1 MAMKRT
7 HKDTPL
13 DVGRLQ
19 FSASMY
25 KETMVEKLT
34 DNKEENEEEIPSREN
49 WKRYYVNDLKADFC
63 SWIDYNIEHEYQ
75 SYPEFFIKEGEKRFY
90 MGIIEEG
97 ASDDDPEDEWYCCI
111 FVPFDTKQVEE
122 V

>member
-1 MAMKRT
+1 
-7 HKDTPL
+7 
-13 DVGRLQ
+13 
-19 FSASMY
+19 MY
-25 KETMVEKLT
+25 KETMEEKLT
-34 DNKEENEEEIPSREN
+34 DNIEEIEENEEEIPTRDE

-90 MGIIEEG
+90 MRIIEEG
-97 ASDDDPEDEWYCCI
+97 ASDDDPEDKDPEDDGYYCLV
-111 FVPFDTKQVEE
+111 VPFDTKQVEE